1 MLATFRARTARLKKR
16 GRAYDQQEIAD
27 GAVRI
32 EVVRP
37 CKAAAQPSARRPRSQ
52 RTCRRAVRAQAIK
65 LN

>member
-37 CKAAAQPSARRPRSQ
+37 CKAAAQRQHGARGRKGPVAAQSSPSH
-52 RTCRRAVRAQAIK
+52 
-65 LN
+65 